1 MMGRPRNGERLPLS
15 AREGRRWRVA
25 LGQVQARIKVLDEE
39 RQKAQREV
47 AELRKEIA
55 SQARKMEDLAEGVVV
70 LSKREQE
77 LRVMLLDAHDQ
88 LMRRAEKIKVDL
100 ASDLQ
105 TITMA
110 NNPGPPHRPDGSVPQ
125 ADQSGNG
132 PDPGSGQGVGHRD
145 YPTLVRHIKEVARTV
160 LPPKA
165 TVAVVSKGDD
175 ELLRFGDELTG
186 WHFPQNEDGVYAGFY
201 PADST
206 LAIAHLEELRSR
218 GAGYLLFPETAFWW
232 LDRYEGFAKYLDAG
246 YRRIW
251 AEGCIIY
258 ALHQDATEAG
268 EEI

>member
-1 MMGRPRNGERLPLS
+1 MMGRPRNDGRLPFS
-15 AREGRRWRVA
+15 ARGGRRWQAALGQAQGRIRVLEEGRRE
-25 LGQVQARIKVLDEE
+25 AR
-39 RQKAQREV
+39 REV

-55 SQARKMEDLAEGVVV
+55 SQARKLEELAEGVSI
-70 LSKREQE
+70 LSRREQE
-77 LRVMLLDAHDQ
+77 LRAMLLDAHDQ

-110 NNPGPPHRPDGSVPQ
+110 NNPDPLHRPDGSVPQ
-125 ADQSGNG
+125 ADQPGNG
-132 PDPGSGQGVGHRD
+132 PDPGSGQGIGHPD
-145 YPTLVRHIKEVARTV
+145 YPTLVRHIREVARTV

-206 LAIAHLEELRSR
+206 LAIAHLEELRSK

-232 LDRYEGFAKYLDAG
+232 LDRYEGFARHLDAG

-258 ALHQDATEAG
+258 TLNQDATEVG